1 MRNGSTSRRQFLGTL
16 AATTAAPL
24 AFSGS
29 ATANVQL
36 DETYSFE
43 VTRTDTEWRAML
55 SEHEF
60 RILREF
66 RTEPH
71 FSSPLWNEERPGRY
85 ACRGCDLDLYGSEW
99 KTNLTIGWVFF
110 HHSRANATMTA
121 IDVIGEGDD
130 GTPETMMETHCRR
143 CGSHLGHIV
152 SVEGEVLHCINGTSL
167 VFTATA

>member
-1 MRNGSTSRRQFLGTL
+1 MQHRNQSRRQFLGAI

-24 AFSGS
+24 AIPRP
-29 ATANVQL
+29 AAAEVQM
-36 DETYSFE
+36 DGTFE
-43 VTRTDTEWRAML
+43 FEITRSDQDWRAML

-71 FSSPLWNEERPGRY
+71 FSSPLWNEDRPGRY
-85 ACRGCDLDLYGSEW
+85 ACRGCDLDLYASEW

-110 HHSRANATMTA
+110 QHSRPNATMTA
-121 IDVIGEGDD
+121 IDVVGAGDD
-130 GTPETMMETHCRR
+130 GTPETMIETHCRR

-167 VFTATA
+167 VFTPTA